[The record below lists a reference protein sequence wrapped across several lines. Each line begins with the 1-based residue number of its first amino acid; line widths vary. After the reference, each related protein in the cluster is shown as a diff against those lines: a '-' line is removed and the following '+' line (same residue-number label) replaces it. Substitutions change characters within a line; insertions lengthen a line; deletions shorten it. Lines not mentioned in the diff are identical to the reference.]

1 MENHSI
7 VILEFYMTI
16 IVFARW
22 EFSIWI
28 WAQILTMRFSR
39 IIFCWHIRR
48 SSHWSCSNT
57 LLIYLIRVLIIA
69 MIIHIDIEDA
79 CFRYLSVLLKYLN
92 NHDCFWRNQSYT
104 ILITIHRIVNFEYIL
119 YLISTI
125 KLLYIWKYIITIFMI
140 QTNSS
145 SRNFLYIF
153 FIIKFNWYNSYQIWY
168 I

>member
-1 MENHSI
+1 
-7 VILEFYMTI
+7 
-16 IVFARW
+16 
-22 EFSIWI
+22 
-28 WAQILTMRFSR
+28 MRFSR
-39 IIFCWHIRR
+39 IIFYWYIKR
-48 SSHWSCSNT
+48 SFHWSYLNI
-57 LLIYLIRVLIIA
+57 LLIYLIKVLIIV
-69 MIIHIDIEDA
+69 MIIHIDIEDIY
-79 CFRYLSVLLKYLN
+79 FQYLFILLKCLN